1 MKNDDA
7 AKKVVLD
14 TNSLIYSVK
23 SHVDLRDQITYLL
36 GRSEILV
43 PQCVI
48 DELKGLSTGNIDA
61 RTAMGIVQRFMV
73 VKSQGKGDVCVFNT
87 AIENNAYVVTNDR
100 NLAMKLHENGL
111 RCLMFTA
118 RKTLAYWNF
127 SSSR

>member
-1 MKNDDA
+1 MKNDDV

-23 SHVDLRDQITYLL
+23 YHVDLRDQITFLL
-36 GRSEILV
+36 GRSEIIV

-48 DELKGLSTGNIDA
+48 DELKGLSTGNIGA
-61 RTAMGIVQRFMV
+61 KTALGIVNRFMV
-73 VKSQGKGDVCVFNT
+73 INSSGKGDLCVLNT
-87 AIENNAYVVTNDR
+87 ALWLLAYVVTNDR

-118 RKTLAYWNF
+118 RKMLAYWNF
-127 SSSR
+127 S